1 MVMSAF
7 NNWLLDSKTFFT
19 EFAPSIDP
27 PGKIFS
33 GDSTNEGEGTS
44 FSIGTTGAPP
54 EEFERTGNKT
64 PLCKARYDEKEAK
77 SKKLNVILI
86 NDKPDGN
93 FSAHGP
99 NPLLK
104 GVTGQLEKEVKKQK
118 ADLEKSTSQLS
129 NVSSQLS
136 NSVILEIRA
145 AAGGDEAGLFAAD
158 LLRMYQKFAIN
169 NRIHS

>member
-1 MVMSAF
+1 MLPLIEPRKTTVEQSCSGPSLSVHRYSKVTISSMVMSAF

-77 SKKLNVILI
+77 SKI
-86 NDKPDGN
+86 
-93 FSAHGP
+93 
-99 NPLLK
+99 
-104 GVTGQLEKEVKKQK
+104 
-118 ADLEKSTSQLS
+118 
-129 NVSSQLS
+129 
-136 NSVILEIRA
+136 A
-145 AAGGDEAGLFAAD
+145 AAA
-158 LLRMYQKFAIN
+158 
-169 NRIHS
+169 